1 MSYMP
6 SSFLTPMMPGSFVLL
21 HLPSRY
27 GYVANTNMNYSFSTF
42 IITYS
47 LPKNLDAEVYIPS
60 TDEHVL

>member
-1 MSYMP
+1 
-6 SSFLTPMMPGSFVLL
+6 MMPGSFVLL

-27 GYVANTNMNYSFSTF
+27 GYVASCDMNYFFKTF